1 MNPRTA
7 RLVPLFLLLAA
18 CSAGEAPLQGYAEG
32 EYVRVAGPIAG
43 TLVTLSVA
51 RGAPVQP
58 GSPLF
63 TLEAENEGA
72 ARREAEERVQ
82 TAEARLANL
91 RKGRRPTELDTA
103 RAQLAQAEAAFR
115 LSTAELA
122 RAEDLVKRNFQSRQ
136 SLDEARAANERDR
149 ARVSELKAA
158 LATAE
163 LPSRPD
169 EIRAAEA
176 EANAARQSL
185 AQADW
190 RLRQKKAVSSVA
202 GTVTETLY
210 VAGEWVNAGSPVVA
224 ILPPENVKARF
235 FVPETKLGAV
245 RLGQAVQL
253 RCDGCAAPIEARV
266 TYIAPQA
273 EFTPPVIF
281 SKDSRA
287 KLVFLVEAR
296 PSPGDSA
303 KLRPGQPLDVTLQ

>member
-1 MNPRTA
+1 MNRYSLP
-7 RLVPLFLLLAA
+7 LVFLLAA
-18 CSAGEAPLQGYAEG
+18 CTPGEAPLQGYAEG

-43 TLVTLSVA
+43 TLVKLDVA
-51 RGAPVQP
+51 RGSTVEP
-58 GSPLF
+58 GAPLF
-63 TLEAENEGA
+63 TLEAESEGA
-72 ARREAEERVQ
+72 ARREAGERVL

-91 RKGRRPTELDTA
+91 RKGRRPTELDA
-103 RAQLAQAEAAFR
+103 VRAQLAQADAAQR

-122 RAEDLVKRNFQSRQ
+122 RAEDLVRRNFQSRQ
-136 SLDEARAANERDR
+136 TLDEARAASERDR
-149 ARVSELKAA
+149 ARVAELKAL

-176 EANAARQSL
+176 DANAARQAL

-190 RLRQKKAVSSVA
+190 RLRQKRAFASVA

-210 VAGEWVNAGSPVVA
+210 VAGEWVNAGSPVVT
-224 ILPPENVKARF
+224 ILPPGNLKARF
-235 FVPETKLGAV
+235 FVPETRLGAV
-245 RLGQAVQL
+245 RVGQDVQL
-253 RCDGCAAPIEARV
+253 RCDGCAAPIAAKI

-296 PSPGDSA
+296 ASPGDSA

>member
-1 MNPRTA
+1 MTEI
-7 RLVPLFLLLAA
+7 RLLPLALLLAA

-43 TLVTLSVA
+43 TLVSLAVE
-51 RGAPVQP
+51 RGTQVQP
-58 GSPLF
+58 GAPLF

-72 ARREAEERVQ
+72 GRREAEERLQ
-82 TAEARLANL
+82 GAQARLDNL

-103 RAQLAQAEAAFR
+103 RAQLAQAEAAVR
-115 LSTAELA
+115 LSAAGLA
-122 RAEDLVKRNFQSRQ
+122 RAEDLVKRGFQSRQ
-136 SLDEARAANERDR
+136 ALDEARAANERDR
-149 ARVSELKAA
+149 ARVAELKAS

-169 EIRAAEA
+169 EVRAAEA

-190 RLRQKKAVSSVA
+190 RLRQKTAVSSVT

-210 VAGEWVNAGSPVVA
+210 AAGEWVNAGSPVVA

-235 FVPETKLGAV
+235 FLPETRLGAV
-245 RLGQAVQL
+245 RIGQPVQL
-253 RCDGCAAPIEARV
+253 RCDGCAAPIAAKV

-296 PSPGDSA
+296 PSREDAA
-303 KLRPGQPLDVTLQ
+303 KLHPGQPLDVTLP

>member
-1 MNPRTA
+1 
-7 RLVPLFLLLAA
+7 VSLAV
-18 CSAGEAPLQGYAEG
+18 E
-32 EYVRVAGPIAG
+32 
-43 TLVTLSVA
+43 
-51 RGAPVQP
+51 RGAQVQP

-82 TAEARLANL
+82 TAQSRLDNL

-103 RAQLAQAEAAFR
+103 RAQLAQAEAALR
-115 LSTAELA
+115 LSSAELA

-136 SLDEARAANERDR
+136 TLDEARAANERDR
-149 ARVSELKAA
+149 ARVAELKAA

-163 LPSRPD
+163 LPARPD

-210 VAGEWVNAGSPVVA
+210 VAGEWVNAGSPVVT
-224 ILPPENVKARF
+224 ILPPGTVKARF

-245 RLGQAVQL
+245 RIGQAVQL
-253 RCDGCAAPIEARV
+253 RCDGCAAPIAAKV

-296 PSPGDSA
+296 PASEDAA
-303 KLRPGQPLDVTLQ
+303 KLRPGQPLDVTLP

>member
-1 MNPRTA
+1 MNPKTA
-7 RLVPLFLLLAA
+7 RVIPLALLLAA
-18 CSAGEAPLQGYAEG
+18 CTAGEAPLQGYAEG

-43 TLVTLSVA
+43 TLVDLAVA
-51 RGAPVQP
+51 RGAEVKP
-58 GSPLF
+58 GTPLF
-63 TLEAENEGA
+63 TLEAENESA
-72 ARREAEERVQ
+72 ARREAEERLL

-103 RAQLAQAEAAFR
+103 RAQLAQAEAALR
-115 LSTAELA
+115 LSTAALA
-122 RAEDLVKRNFQSRQ
+122 RTEDLVKRNFQSRQ
-136 SLDEARAANERDR
+136 TLDEARAASERDR
-149 ARVSELKAA
+149 ARVAELKAS

-176 EANAARQSL
+176 EANAARQWL

-190 RLRQKKAVSSVA
+190 RLRQKQASSSVT

-224 ILPPENVKARF
+224 ILPPGNVKARF
-235 FVPETKLGAV
+235 FVPETTLGSV
-245 RLGQAVQL
+245 RVGQAVQL
-253 RCDGCAAPIEARV
+253 RCDGCAGPIAAKV

-296 PSPGDSA
+296 ASAEDSA